1 MRIKSGLQ
9 NFILC
14 LLIPVLLFAA
24 GNTHLPASAPE
35 NASLLRETA
44 SLQSCSSFLPGTI
57 DFWTRQTSGNR
68 QNYSGINPVQNTRT
82 GVPGR
87 CAVLFLFH
95 ILTLLSFISV
105 CSKQILT
112 LYDSRY
118 VYRESFLI
126 SFMQDMDGRKRTVF
140 V

>member
-1 MRIKSGLQ
+1 MRIKSDLQ

-24 GNTHLPASAPE
+24 GNSQLPAPAAE

-44 SLQSCSSFLPGTI
+44 SLQSCASFLPGHV
-57 DFWTRQTSGNR
+57 DFWTRQISGSR
-68 QNYSGINPVQNTRT
+68 QNYSEINPMRNTRT
-82 GVPGR
+82 VAPGR
-87 CAVLFLFH
+87 CAILFLFH
-95 ILTLLSFISV
+95 ILTLLSFISI
-105 CSKQILT
+105 CSKQLLA

-118 VYRESFLI
+118 VFRESFLI
-126 SFMQDMDGRKRTVF
+126 SFMQDMDGRKRTAF